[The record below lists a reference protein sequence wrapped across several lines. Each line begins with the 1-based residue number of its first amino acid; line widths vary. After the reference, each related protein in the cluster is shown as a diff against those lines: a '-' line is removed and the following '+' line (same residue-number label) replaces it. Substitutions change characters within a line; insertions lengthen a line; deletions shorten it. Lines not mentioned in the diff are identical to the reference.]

1 MPMEKSDAQL
11 SQQARGVLGLAPGD
25 GAAALRAAFHRA
37 VKAAHPDRPGGDA
50 ARLREVVAA
59 YRLLKSQETSTDAE
73 RIEPPTRPPAA
84 GLAPTPFPDRTLQG
98 PEEPALEIGPLLALL
113 GGQVTADL
121 GDRTGVPIT
130 LPPGLRAGDRLMVE
144 GEWMTIR
151 VKRDAELTLRGDDLW
166 LSSTLPTDAA
176 QGGRVEISAPGGSV
190 RRLWVG
196 RRALAQGLLKIEG
209 AGLPARGDH
218 QAGDLFVTLQP
229 AAPTESVVRRRLK
242 AFEETWAPRP

>member
-1 MPMEKSDAQL
+1 MEKSDAQL
-11 SQQARGVLGLAPGD
+11 SHQARALLGLAPGE

-59 YRLLKSQETSTDAE
+59 YRLLKSQETRAE
-73 RIEPPTRPPAA
+73 EDGLGPRTGPPAA
-84 GLAPTPFPDRTLQG
+84 GLAPAPAQEPALQG
-98 PEEPALEIGPLLALL
+98 PDDLTLEIGPLLALL
-113 GGQVTADL
+113 GGQVTTDL
-121 GDRTGVPIT
+121 GDRTGVSVT

-144 GEWMTIR
+144 GEWRTIR

-166 LSSTLPTDAA
+166 LSRTLPSDAA

-190 RRLWVG
+190 QKLWVG

-218 QAGDLFVTLQP
+218 QTGALFVTLQP
-229 AAPTESVVRRRLK
+229 AAPTDSAVRRRLK
-242 AFEETWAPRP
+242 AFEEAWAPRP